1 MSCLWHF
8 NALGAP
14 GLSNCSHRASVSLSF
29 LFQKQSSE
37 KGPPKPVTYL
47 CLCRWPFLVLR
58 EEGCSC
64 RVRSTRNVAGI
75 SGMKFCQEHTLTG
88 TLGKPT
94 MSPGVRSLVIPA
106 KAQSYHC
113 CLDLPK
119 TTCITKYQAP
129 PALQNIGVRTGAW
142 VDFWH
147 ILSQCSQGKLV
158 QGCFYQ
164 YFSGYTLTIKEVPS
178 SSTLGYI
185 SENQS

>member
-58 EEGCSC
+58 EEGC
-64 RVRSTRNVAGI
+64 RVRPTRNVAGI

-158 QGCFYQ
+158 QGFSYQ

-185 SENQS
+185 